1 MDYRHIISTLSAGLL
16 LSINVLAGNPY
27 SYKGRTD
34 SKVMGKEEVL
44 ENMVLNVEET
54 PAGLVVSMK
63 DYELLGTKGIS
74 ITGIVK
80 VNEKG
85 EIVSFDKIDIKGAP
99 GKVKDIKGTLTKEAA
114 DVHMTG
120 KAGGLFSF
128 DIRYTAKIIR

>member
-1 MDYRHIISTLSAGLL
+1 MNYRHLITTLSVAMILG
-16 LSINVLAGNPY
+16 INAFAGNPY
-27 SYKGRTD
+27 SYKGKTD
-34 SKVMGKEEVL
+34 SKAMGKEEVL

-54 PAGLVVSMK
+54 PAGLAVSMK

-85 EIVSFDKIDIKGAP
+85 EIIGFDKIDIKGAP

-114 DVHMTG
+114 DVRMTG
-120 KAGGLFSF
+120 KAGGLFNF
-128 DIRYTAKIIR
+128 DIRYTAKISK